1 MNHSHS
7 TRCIIAI
14 CLCALVVSASAQGYP
29 AKPIRIVVPFP
40 PGGGADNVARVYAQK
55 LSQTTGKQVIIDNRG
70 GASGA
75 IGEEIVARSPAD
87 GYTLLH
93 GATSHGVNPA
103 LRSLPYDTLKDF
115 APITLIAVNPL
126 LLLVRPSLPVNTVQ
140 DLISLARAQPGFLTF
155 GSSGVGSAQHM
166 AGELLKYNAKIN
178 ITHVPYKGGAPA
190 LADLIGGHLQL
201 YFSNTASGLVFVRDG
216 RLKGIAVASA
226 KRSQL
231 APEFPTFAEAGVP
244 GILVSEWNGLFAPAG
259 TPKEIITLLNTE
271 IIKILNS
278 PDVKERYVQMGAEIE
293 TSSPA
298 ELDEYVRGEIARW
311 TKLTKAVGIK
321 FE

>member
-1 MNHSHS
+1 MNHSRS
-7 TRCIIAI
+7 TCIIMAI
-14 CLCALVVSASAQGYP
+14 CLCALAESASAQGYP
-29 AKPIRIVVPFP
+29 AKPIRVVVPFP

-55 LSQTTGKQVIIDNRG
+55 LGQITGKQVVIDNRG

-75 IGEEIVARSPAD
+75 IGGEIVAKSPAD

-93 GATSHGVNPA
+93 AATSHGVNPA

-115 APITLIAVNPL
+115 APITLVAVNTL
-126 LLLVRPSLPVNTVQ
+126 LLLVRPSLPAKTVQ
-140 DLISLARAQPGFLTF
+140 DLISLAQAQPGFLTF

-166 AGELLKYNAKIN
+166 AGELFKYNAKIN

-190 LADLIGGHLQL
+190 LADLMGGHLQL
-201 YFSNTASGLVFVRDG
+201 YFSNTASGLVYLKDG

-244 GILVSEWNGLFAPAG
+244 GVLVSEWNGLFAPAG
-259 TPKEIITLLNTE
+259 TPRE
-271 IIKILNS
+271 IIKMLNS
-278 PDVKERYVQMGAEIE
+278 EIIRIVNLPDVKERYVQMGAEIE
-293 TSSPA
+293 TSTPE
-298 ELDEYVRGEIARW
+298 ELDEYVKNEIARW
-311 TKLTKAVGIK
+311 TKLTRAVGIK